1 MIFICPIDGSK
12 IDDNLICE
20 KGHKFNLIDNGIYDF
35 LPSNVKIK
43 TDQMLERII
52 PIYENLW
59 APFGMFITGRTSYSN
74 FLRNIA
80 EFISGGVV
88 VDVGTGTGKIFDL
101 LKCDRCIGI
110 DISLNFLK
118 YMKKKRKDVIAV
130 RGDASN
136 LPIKSNIADGVSSTL
151 VLHMLPNPHLAIKEI
166 SRILKP
172 KGKCGIAVLANVDS
186 LMAKILSKMWKVN
199 LRHYDYYINLLLSNS
214 LQVVQRKEF
223 GPWVII
229 KCIKAS

>member
-59 APFGMFITGRTSYSN
+59 APLGMFITGRTSYSN

-136 LPIKSNIADGVSSTL
+136 LPIKS
-151 VLHMLPNPHLAIKEI
+151 
-166 SRILKP
+166 
-172 KGKCGIAVLANVDS
+172 
-186 LMAKILSKMWKVN
+186 
-199 LRHYDYYINLLLSNS
+199 
-214 LQVVQRKEF
+214 
-223 GPWVII
+223 
-229 KCIKAS
+229 